1 MAVESPRPLRREGNS
16 QRPPCRGL
24 RIQGETPGEGT
35 EREPHRRHE
44 TVSFRERAADS
55 KQQTEASPE
64 AAPAFETTPLP

>member
-16 QRPPCRGL
+16 QRPPCRRL

-44 TVSFRERAADS
+44 TVSF
-55 KQQTEASPE
+55 
-64 AAPAFETTPLP
+64 